1 MILGRSEARRRGRRG
16 QFHIMCHA
24 VSKSMDTGPVSIAGR
39 DQRQIWN
46 ADARCSGG
54 AAIVVG
60 THVGRAGGAA
70 LALGVVAEIHLYH
83 DDAGEEGDRRISP
96 KE

>member
-1 MILGRSEARRRGRRG
+1 MWL
-16 QFHIMCHA
+16 
-24 VSKSMDTGPVSIAGR
+24 SKMKKMGPVSIAGR